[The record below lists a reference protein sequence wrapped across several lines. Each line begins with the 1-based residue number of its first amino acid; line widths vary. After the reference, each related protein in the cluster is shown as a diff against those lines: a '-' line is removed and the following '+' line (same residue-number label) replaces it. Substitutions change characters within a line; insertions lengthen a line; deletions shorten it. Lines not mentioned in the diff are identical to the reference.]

1 MDVDS
6 SFKKNDGERRD
17 RDKAEAA
24 QEDGRL
30 RDSLFYT

>member
-6 SFKKNDGERRD
+6 SFTNDGERRD
-17 RDKAEAA
+17 REKAEAA